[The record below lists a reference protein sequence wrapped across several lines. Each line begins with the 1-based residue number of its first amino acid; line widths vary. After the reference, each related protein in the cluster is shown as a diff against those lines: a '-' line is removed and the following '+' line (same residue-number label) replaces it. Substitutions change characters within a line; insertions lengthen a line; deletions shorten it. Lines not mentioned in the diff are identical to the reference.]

1 MHMLYICRVMGG
13 GDILLGALAAALIVI
28 GGALYALFFAL
39 GRLYGSVAFKR
50 LAWLAYA
57 VLAGGALLLAHA
69 LNLEGGWLWIVAMML
84 AGYLLAPSAIWHLSV
99 ATHGDGD
106 EPSAPRRRHR
116 EA

>member
-1 MHMLYICRVMGG
+1 MLYICQVMGG
-13 GDILLGALAAALIVI
+13 GDILLGALAAALVVI

-39 GRLYGSVAFKR
+39 GRLYASVAFSR

-57 VLAGGALLLAHA
+57 LLAGGVFLLAYA
-69 LNLEGGWLWIVAMML
+69 LKLEGGWLWIVAMML

-99 ATHGDGD
+99 ATHGD
-106 EPSAPRRRHR
+106 EPSASRRRHR